1 MAVVYRIK
9 YKFKKDLVLG
19 ENSKTK
25 TNFKPKMVKYFI
37 FENATKTIIIIKSKM
52 KCRFSTIN

>member
-1 MAVVYRIK
+1 MLPKEFNEKNLMV
-9 YKFKKDLVLG
+9 G

-37 FENATKTIIIIKSKM
+37 FENATKTKIIIKSKM